1 VQWLERFRQAGQMVW
16 HPGDLDLGSRKIE
29 IGRHNEQ
36 RFAFCGKDSFGNRC
50 VAQQWFIRTSLLYCL
65 QPKRAGGVRL
75 WIKIDNQNAPAELR
89 QRSAEVYGRG
99 RFADATFLIC
109 DRDDFHS
116 LLRIFQVCGTCMM
129 MLPVAGNEN

>member
-1 VQWLERFRQAGQMVW
+1 MWSGTGLIPLMCNSLVIGT
-16 HPGDLDLGSRKIE
+16 GSLLHCARVGLALRPIIIRLRLHCPRAE
-29 IGRHNEQ
+29 
-36 RFAFCGKDSFGNRC
+36 F
-50 VAQQWFIRTSLLYCL
+50 AQQPFIKTSLLYCL
-65 QPKRAGGVRL
+65 QPKRAGGLRL

-116 LLRIFQVCGTCMM
+116 LLRIFRVCGTCMM